1 MGEKNG
7 HKAYKS
13 SDTHKD
19 TQRKEQRKIQINYAL
34 NELLNRVDENLGND
48 EGKEM
53 KKQRCI
59 QVEGAFGVIKQ
70 DMNYARLRRRG
81 RLNVKTELLLI
92 GIAYNICKYHNKK
105 SRKRS
110 QIIS

>member
-1 MGEKNG
+1 
-7 HKAYKS
+7 
-13 SDTHKD
+13 
-19 TQRKEQRKIQINYAL
+19 
-34 NELLNRVDENLGND
+34 
-48 EGKEM
+48 M

-105 SRKRS
+105 YRKRS